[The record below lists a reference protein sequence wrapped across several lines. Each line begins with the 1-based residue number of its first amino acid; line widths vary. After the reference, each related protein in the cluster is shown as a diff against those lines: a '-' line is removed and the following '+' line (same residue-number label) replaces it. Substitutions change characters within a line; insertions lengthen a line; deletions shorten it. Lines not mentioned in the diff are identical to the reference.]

1 MPLQNVHIRVNDAAT
16 GKPTPVRLRVTEEA
30 GHYFAPF
37 GHAAEFPAGRAEAV
51 GGDVLT
57 NGERWAYIDGACE
70 MAAPAGRLNVAI
82 SKGPQFQ
89 PIRETVELPPG
100 KMALRFA
107 IQRLHDWRA
116 DGWQSGDL
124 RVHTISPHAALLEAG
139 GEDLDFVHILA
150 SPTHLLAADGNTYAI
165 TPNLEAFSGQTTALQ
180 RDGHAVV
187 VGTQNIHP
195 VLGTLG
201 LHHCHRIVFPL
212 TFGGADATD
221 DWSLGDWCDQCH
233 RKKGLVVWTGATTS
247 PLAGAEALAHA
258 ILGHIDALELTADV
272 TEPLRVWRQ
281 LLDCGVRLPI
291 VGSSAKNSN
300 AVATGECRTW
310 AKIQPDEPAEF
321 RTWIEAIRAGRTVVS
336 RGPLVPLTVDGE
348 PPGSTLERSEG
359 RTVEIES
366 ADRAQIVWN
375 GAVVGKGRARLAVQT
390 SGWLAARI
398 ITEGFAHTSPVW
410 IDVPG
415 RPMPRNEQSAQVLR
429 RKLAAGREWIEREG
443 RFEKQQSR
451 RQQFDTFDSA
461 IRKLD
466 TAAE

>member
-16 GKPTPVRLRVTEEA
+16 GKPTPVRLRVTDDA
-30 GHYFAPF
+30 GNYFAPF
-37 GHAAEFPAGRAEAV
+37 GHAAKFPVGRAEAV
-51 GGDVLT
+51 GGDVLM

-70 MAAPAGRLNVAI
+70 MAVPPGRLTVAI
-82 SKGPQFQ
+82 SKGPEYRA
-89 PIRETVELPPG
+89 IRETVELPPG

-107 IQRLHDWRA
+107 IDRLRQWRT
-116 DGWQSGDL
+116 DGWRCGDL
-124 RVHTISPHAALLEAG
+124 RVHTVSPHAALLEAG

-150 SPTHLLAADGNTYAI
+150 SPTYLLAADGNTYAI
-165 TPNLEAFSGQTTALQ
+165 TPNLEAFSGQSTALQ
-180 RDGHAVV
+180 RDEHVVV

-212 TFGGADATD
+212 TFGGVDATD

-272 TEPLRVWRQ
+272 IEPLRVWRQ

-310 AKIQPDEPAEF
+310 VKMPTDEPAEF
-321 RTWIEAIRAGRTVVS
+321 RIWIEGIRAGRTVVS
-336 RGPLVPLTVDGE
+336 LGSLVPLSVDGE

-359 RTVEIES
+359 QTVEIET

-375 GAVVGKGRARLAVQT
+375 GAVIGEGRTTLAVQS

-398 ITEGFAHTSPVW
+398 VTEGFAHTSPVW
-410 IDVPG
+410 IDVAG
-415 RPMPRNEQSAQVLR
+415 RPMPRNEQSAQALR
-429 RKLAAGREWIEREG
+429 RKLTAGREWIEREG
-443 RFEKQQSR
+443 RFEKEHSR
-451 RQQFDTFDSA
+451 KQLVETFNEA
-461 IRKLD
+461 TVKLD
-466 TAAE
+466 RDAS